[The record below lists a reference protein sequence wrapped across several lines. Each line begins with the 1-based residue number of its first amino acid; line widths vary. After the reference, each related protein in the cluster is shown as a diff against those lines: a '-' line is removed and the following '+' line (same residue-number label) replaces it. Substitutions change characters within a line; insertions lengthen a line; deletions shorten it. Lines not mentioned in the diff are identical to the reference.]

1 MTSQVLKARLVVNGT
16 GCAIAVVACAAFA
29 VSLLVQFANLPPPV
43 AGDPDGNKGV
53 AVNLFA
59 IALCG
64 LIGTAALVSLIRT
77 VRTWR
82 SLGKE

>member
-1 MTSQVLKARLVVNGT
+1 MTSKVPKARMIVNGA
-16 GCAIAVVACAAFA
+16 GCAVAIVACAAFA
-29 VSLLVQFANLPPPV
+29 VSLLSGLANLPSPV
-43 AGDPDGNKGV
+43 AGDPDGNKGI

-82 SLGKE
+82 GLGKE

>member
-1 MTSQVLKARLVVNGT
+1 MTSRISKARMIVNGA
-16 GCAIAVVACAAFA
+16 GCAVAIVACAAFA
-29 VSLLVQFANLPPPV
+29 VSLLSGLASLSPPV
-43 AGDPDGNKGV
+43 AGDPDGHKGI